1 MAAVKSVTEIGT
13 WLKIFYLPLENLFE
27 YLQVS
32 LCMRLT
38 VPLTLRN
45 SLAKLKGSV

>member
-1 MAAVKSVTEIGT
+1 MAAVKPVTEIGT
-13 WLKIFYLPLENLFE
+13 WLKIFYLPPENVFD

-38 VPLTLRN
+38 VPLTLRD
-45 SLAKLKGSV
+45 SLAKL